1 MDERIYYSELKRP
14 RFCKSKIIVIQI
26 IVFLLLVFCI
36 SCGEN
41 ENPQLSG
48 YAAVELVREQL
59 TNMCSS
65 DNLYLSGEE
74 SFHVNLGENSKGL
87 YWDVIFRNN
96 ESQWFIYDSDGSVE
110 TKRFNPY
117 FC

>member
-1 MDERIYYSELKRP
+1 MSGKTTPTTVVTMLRI
-14 RFCKSKIIVIQI
+14 VVAQI
-26 IVFLLLVFCI
+26 IVFLLLVFCG

-41 ENPQLSG
+41 GNPRLSG
-48 YAAVELVREQL
+48 YEAVELVREQL
-59 TNMCSS
+59 ENMCSS
-65 DNLYLSGEE
+65 ANLYLRGEE
-74 SFHVNLGENSKGL
+74 RFHVNLRENSKGL